1 VKPLWSLSVPSPAP
15 VLSLARE
22 RGDLLVRE
30 ESRLALLAAHN
41 GRRQAEW
48 KAPSLL
54 SAACCADDGSA
65 HAAGGRDGHVWFL
78 APDLTPRWQK
88 SFPAAVTAV
97 ALDPHG
103 LYLAVADGS
112 GRVHLLDRL
121 GRARWRQPVPRPLRH
136 LAFIPEKALLVGT
149 AEFGLV
155 VCLDVTG
162 RCLWRDSLVAH
173 IGSLAV
179 SGDGERIVLACYS
192 DGLWCY
198 AHDRAK
204 PQRLPGIG
212 TCALARLSY
221 DGRALVVADLERR
234 VLLSREGNEGREVF
248 RGEAAVTGLALDAL
262 GEQVYVATAGG
273 TVLAVDLREGA
284 APGG

>member
-30 ESRLALLAAHN
+30 ESRLALLAAHD

-65 HAAGGRDGHVWFL
+65 HAAGGRDGDVWFL

-88 SFPAAVTAV
+88 AFPAAVTAV

-103 LYLAVADGS
+103 LYLAVADGN
-112 GRVHLLDRL
+112 GRVSLLDRL
-121 GRARWRQPVPRPLRH
+121 GRARWRQAVPRPLRH
-136 LAFIPEKALLVGT
+136 LAFLPEKALLVGA

-155 VCLDVTG
+155 VCLDIAG

-173 IGSLAV
+173 VGSLAA
-179 SGDGERIVLACYS
+179 SGDGGRIVLACYS

-198 AHDRAK
+198 AHDRGK
-204 PQRLPGIG
+204 PQRLPGVG
-212 TCALARLSY
+212 ACALARLSY

-234 VLLSREGNEGREVF
+234 VLLSREGEEGREVF
-248 RGEAAVTGLALDAL
+248 RGEEPVTGLALGAL
-262 GEQVYVATAGG
+262 GERAYVGTAGG
-273 TVLAVDLREGA
+273 TVLAVDLREGKG
-284 APGG
+284 PGG